1 MKYSPNVND
10 VFASEQDFTR
20 DLTAHR
26 ADQECER
33 AGVPLLVRSQT
44 IYTDDSDNH
53 TLIFGNTGSKKTR
66 NFCIPTVYALGNA
79 GESMVIS
86 DPKGEIYNYTSG
98 FLKQQGYE
106 ICTFNLRDM
115 NRSSKWNPLYI
126 PFMYFKNGVCDRAME
141 MITDFA
147 NILKMDVHHRDD
159 VFWENQ
165 AAELLIGLIYA
176 LFECETNPAKI
187 NMKSVLTMR
196 GYIELEGS
204 RDDGTNVFW
213 DFVRTFQPGSFVR
226 TKLASVYSLR
236 NTEKTLNSVLAT
248 FDTMCRAFTIN
259 QQLMSMISASEI
271 DFEQALRKKTV
282 LYLITPDEKTT
293 FHFLVSI
300 FVKQFYEYTISKAQQ
315 FPECRLPN
323 RLNFI
328 LDEFSNFP
336 KISDMPAMISAARS
350 RNIRFM
356 LIVQSKQQ
364 LTSMYEDDAE
374 TIKSNCKNWIYLAC
388 RELALLREI
397 SELCGTVTDH
407 RGAAVPAISVTQ
419 LQHLTIGW
427 IDSQALILRA
437 NCLPYLSSVKD
448 FSVFSQSKIPPAVM
462 PESSDTKIRFFSL
475 PSYMISL
482 LKKSSEDQLADL
494 FDLS

>member
-10 VFASEQDFTR
+10 VFSSEQEFIAQ
-20 DLTAHR
+20 LAAHNSHE
-26 ADQECER
+26 ECSS
-33 AGVPLLVRSQT
+33 AGVPLLVRGET
-44 IYTDDSDNH
+44 VFTDDSDNH

-86 DPKGEIYNYTSG
+86 DPKGEIFRYTSG
-98 FLKQQGYE
+98 FLKQQGYS
-106 ICTFNLRDM
+106 IATFNLRDM
-115 NRSSKWNPLYI
+115 TRSSKWNPLYI
-126 PFMYFKNGVCDRAME
+126 PFIYFQNGDKDRAME
-141 MITDFA
+141 MVTDFA

-165 AAELLIGLIYA
+165 AAELLIGMIFA
-176 LFECETNPAKI
+176 LFECENNAAKI
-187 NMKSVLTMR
+187 NMKSILTMR
-196 GYIELEGS
+196 GYIELESS
-204 RDDGTNVFW
+204 RDDSTNVFW
-213 DFVRTFQPGSFVR
+213 DFVRTFKPGSFVR
-226 TKLASVYSLR
+226 TKLASIYSLR

-248 FDTMCRAFTIN
+248 FDTMCRAFSIN
-259 QQLMSMISASEI
+259 QQLMQLISGNEI
-271 DFEQALRKKTV
+271 NFDLALKKKTV

-300 FVKQFYEYTISKAQQ
+300 FVKQFYEYTISQAQMFQ
-315 FPECRLPN
+315 DCKLPR

-356 LIVQSKQQ
+356 LVVQSKQQ
-364 LTSMYEDDAE
+364 LTSMYQDDAE

-388 RELALLREI
+388 RELSLLKEI
-397 SELCGTVTDH
+397 SDLCGTVQDSH
-407 RGAAVPAISVTQ
+407 GYRVPAISVTQ

-427 IDSQALILRA
+427 IDSQALILRS
-437 NCLPYLSSVKD
+437 NTKPYLSSIKD
-448 FSVFSQSKIPPAVM
+448 FSVYPQSALEPAVM
-462 PESSDTKIRFFSL
+462 TESTDEKIRFFSV
-475 PSYMISL
+475 PNYMISV
-482 LKKSSEDQLADL
+482 LKRTSEDQLAEL
-494 FDLS
+494 FDI